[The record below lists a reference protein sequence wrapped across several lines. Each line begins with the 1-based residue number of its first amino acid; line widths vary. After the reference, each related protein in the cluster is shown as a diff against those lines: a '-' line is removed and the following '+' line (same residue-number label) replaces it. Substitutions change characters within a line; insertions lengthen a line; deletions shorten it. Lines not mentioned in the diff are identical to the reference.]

1 MSHHLKKASIIS
13 VGNEVLSGRTV
24 DTNAAYIARQLRTVG
39 VPVVS
44 SYTVADEEKAIQRAL
59 QLASDDADVVI
70 TTGGLGPT
78 DDDLT
83 RQAFAGYLGVDL
95 VLQADLL
102 SRLRDFFE
110 RRGRPMAEKNKIQA
124 CLPVGAAAIE
134 NEMGTAPGLMV
145 ERDGRLLLAL
155 PGVPKEM
162 RHMLETAVLP
172 RVKAMGRGQAIVVR
186 RLRCYGAG
194 ESTVAEMVG
203 EAMRRGRNP
212 LVNCTASAGIITLEI
227 VAAAAEQGKAE
238 RMAAEEDA
246 ALREIL
252 GSLVYGIDD
261 QSLAEVVGQRLTE
274 LGRTLVVAESCTG
287 GLLAKLIT
295 DAPGASRYFA
305 GGWIAYSNEIKTR
318 QLGVPQALIDAY
330 GAVSEQVAAAM
341 AVGARRKAGADMA
354 VATTGIAGP
363 TGATEQKPVGLVYIA
378 VSGQEGTDTPK
389 YVFPQDRSSV
399 RLRAAQTAL
408 NALRL
413 RLEI

>member
-186 RLRCYGAG
+186 RLRCYGTG

-252 GSLVYGIDD
+252 GSLVYGMDD

-318 QLGVPQALIDAY
+318 QLGVPQALIDAH

>member
-1 MSHHLKKASIIS
+1 
-13 VGNEVLSGRTV
+13 
-24 DTNAAYIARQLRTVG
+24 
-39 VPVVS
+39 VVS

-59 QLASDDADVVI
+59 QLASDDADLVI

-95 VLQADLL
+95 VLQEDLL

-110 RRGRPMAEKNKIQA
+110 RRGRPMAEKNAIQA
-124 CLPVGAAAIE
+124 CLPVDAAAIE

-162 RHMLETAVLP
+162 RHMLDPKEMRHMLEAVVLP
-172 RVKAMGRGQAIVVR
+172 RVRAMVRGQAIVVR

-194 ESTVAEMVG
+194 ESTVAKMVG

-227 VAAAAEQGKAE
+227 VATAAERDEAEEAAAA
-238 RMAAEEDA
+238 EDA
-246 ALREIL
+246 ALRKIL
-252 GSLVYGIDD
+252 GPLVYGTDD

-295 DAPGASRYFA
+295 DVPGASRYFA
-305 GGWIAYSNEIKTR
+305 GGWIAYSNEIKTS
-318 QLGVPQALIDAY
+318 QLGVPQALIDAH

-341 AVGARRKAGADMA
+341 AEGARHKAGADMA
-354 VATTGIAGP
+354 VAITGIAGP
-363 TGATEQKPVGLVYIA
+363 TGASEQKPVGLVYIA
-378 VSGQEGTDTPK
+378 VSGQEGTDTPR

-408 NALRL
+408 NTLRL
-413 RLEI
+413 RLEV

>member
-1 MSHHLKKASIIS
+1 MNHHLKKASIIS
-13 VGNEVLSGRTV
+13 IGNEVLSGRTV

-44 SYTVADEEKAIQRAL
+44 SYTVPDEEAAIQRAL
-59 QLASDDADVVI
+59 QLAGQDADVVI

-83 RQAFAGYLGVDL
+83 RQAFAAYLGVDL
-95 VLQADLL
+95 VLQEDLL
-102 SRLRDFFE
+102 ARLREFFE
-110 RRGRPMAEKNKIQA
+110 RRGRAMAEKNTIQA
-124 CLPVGAAAIE
+124 CLPTGATAIE

-145 ERDGRLLLAL
+145 EREGRLLLAL
-155 PGVPKEM
+155 PGVPREM
-162 RHMLETAVLP
+162 RHMLDTVVVSRL
-172 RVKAMGRGQAIVVR
+172 RAMASGQSVVVR

-194 ESTVAEMVG
+194 ESNIAEMLG
-203 EAMRRGRNP
+203 QAMRRGRNP

-227 VAAAAEQGKAE
+227 VATGPDRGQ
-238 RMAAEEDA
+238 AEEMASAEEA

-252 GSLVYGIDD
+252 GSLVYGTGD
-261 QSLAEVVGQRLTE
+261 QSLAEVVGQRLTQS
-274 LGRTLVVAESCTG
+274 GRTLAVAESCTG

-295 DAPGASRYFA
+295 DVPGASRYFA

-318 QLGVPQALIDAY
+318 ELGVPQELLDAH
-330 GAVSEQVAAAM
+330 GAVSEPVAAAM
-341 AVGARRKAGADMA
+341 AQGARRKAGADLA
-354 VATTGIAGP
+354 VAITGIAGP
-363 TGATEQKPVGLVYIA
+363 TGGSEQKPVGLVYIA

-408 NALRL
+408 DTLRL
-413 RLEI
+413 RLEV

>member
-13 VGNEVLSGRTV
+13 VGNEVLSGRPV

-186 RLRCYGAG
+186 RLRCYGTG

-238 RMAAEEDA
+238 RIAAEEDA

-261 QSLAEVVGQRLTE
+261 QSLAEVVGQRLTDWA
-274 LGRTLVVAESCTG
+274 GRWSWQNR
-287 GLLAKLIT
+287 
-295 DAPGASRYFA
+295 AP
-305 GGWIAYSNEIKTR
+305 
-318 QLGVPQALIDAY
+318 
-330 GAVSEQVAAAM
+330 AVCWQS
-341 AVGARRKAGADMA
+341 
-354 VATTGIAGP
+354 
-363 TGATEQKPVGLVYIA
+363 
-378 VSGQEGTDTPK
+378 
-389 YVFPQDRSSV
+389 
-399 RLRAAQTAL
+399 
-408 NALRL
+408 
-413 RLEI
+413 

>member
-1 MSHHLKKASIIS
+1 MNYYLKKASIIS

-24 DTNAAYIARQLRTVG
+24 DTNAAYIARQLRIVG

-44 SYTVADEEKAIQRAL
+44 SYTVADEEEAIQRAL
-59 QLASDDADVVI
+59 QLASDDADLVI

-95 VLQADLL
+95 VLQEDLL
-102 SRLRDFFE
+102 SRLRGFFE
-110 RRGRPMAEKNKIQA
+110 RRGRPMAEKNEIQA
-124 CLPVGAAAIE
+124 CLPAGVAAIE
-134 NEMGTAPGLMV
+134 NEMGTAPGLRV

-162 RHMLETAVLP
+162 RHMLEADVLP
-172 RVKAMGRGQAIVVR
+172 RVKAMVRGQAIVVR

-203 EAMRRGRNP
+203 QAMRRGRNP
-212 LVNCTASAGIITLEI
+212 LVNCTAGAGVITLEI
-227 VAAAAEQGKAE
+227 VATAVGQGE
-238 RMAAEEDA
+238 AEEMVVAEEA

-261 QSLAEVVGQRLTE
+261 QSLAEVVGQRLAE
-274 LGRTLVVAESCTG
+274 LGRTLAVAESCTG

-318 QLGVPQALIDAY
+318 QLGVPQALIDAH

-341 AVGARRKAGADMA
+341 AEGARHKAGADIA
-354 VATTGIAGP
+354 LAITGIAGP
-363 TGATEQKPVGLVYIA
+363 TGASEQKPVGLVYIA
-378 VSGQEGTDTPK
+378 VSDQKGTDTPR

-413 RLEI
+413 RLEV